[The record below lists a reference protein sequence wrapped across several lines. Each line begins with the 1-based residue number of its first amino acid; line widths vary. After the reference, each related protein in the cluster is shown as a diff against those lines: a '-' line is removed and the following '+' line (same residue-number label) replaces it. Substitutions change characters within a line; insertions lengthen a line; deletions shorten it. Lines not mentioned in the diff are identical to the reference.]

1 MTFSNPEV
9 QAPSRSF
16 ATFIISAFFVF
27 WCIAFFKEVMFI
39 GINEKLYSLLFDDAM
54 ISMRY
59 AWNLANGNGLV
70 WNPGEYVQGYSNLLM
85 TLFMTLIH
93 LIFDKR
99 LAVMAVNVS
108 GIVFM
113 LLIAYATAQVTRHL
127 YHDASPRESNI
138 ASLTAFALILC
149 YYPLT
154 YWSLMGMETGMLAM
168 LLTFATLCI
177 FKHEHGGKTRHLYLA
192 TLLLSLALLT
202 RTESVIFASLLGLY
216 CILSPRQQEH
226 GHHMPHLL
234 TAASLYIATGIG
246 LLLFQHGY
254 YGEWLPNTYTL
265 KLTGMPLHYRIIDGI
280 RFITPFLISM
290 LIVFACV
297 AADMIRGHNRK
308 KVLAC
313 SIVVAAIAYN
323 IYIGGDIWPYYRIT
337 APVMPLLIALFV
349 ISMMRTM
356 GLAKLHQAISNRDT
370 PLVNINKMRLRRT
383 VTAMVMFLGMLAANH
398 QFLWELS
405 LTQRAFLAWYHQ
417 HHTNAAI
424 MLDSILKDEATV
436 GITAAGIIPYYTDK
450 VAVDFLG
457 KMDKHVARLPPD
469 MTGLATLHDTHST
482 PGHNKYDLEYSIK
495 QLQPTYISLFRW
507 GGQDLTEWVMQN
519 YVQVKAYGNIDLYL
533 LKESP
538 HVNWQK
544 LEWPIMTEVWIDP
557 WQAPTDYFNGRG
569 QLAGEYILV
578 EPRK

>member
-1 MTFSNPEV
+1 MTSSSPAV

-16 ATFIISAFFVF
+16 AIFAISTFFVLWCLAFFR
-27 WCIAFFKEVMFI
+27 EVMFI

-70 WNPGEYVQGYSNLLM
+70 GNPGEYVQGYSNLLM

-99 LAVMAVNVS
+99 FAIMAVNVS

-177 FKHEHGGKTRHLYLA
+177 FKHEHGGKTRELYLA

-202 RTESVIFASLLGLY
+202 RTESVIYASLLGLY
-216 CILSPRQQEH
+216 CILSPQQQERR
-226 GHHMPHLL
+226 HHMPHLL
-234 TAASLYIATGIG
+234 VAASLYIATGIG

-290 LIVFACV
+290 LIIFACV
-297 AADMIRGHNRK
+297 AADMMRGHNRK

-313 SIVVAAIAYN
+313 GIVVAAIAYN
-323 IYIGGDIWPYYRIT
+323 IYIGGDVWPYYRIT
-337 APVMPLLIALFV
+337 APVMPLLMALFV
-349 ISMMRTM
+349 VSMMRTM
-356 GLAKLHQAISNRDT
+356 KLAKLHQAISNRDT

-383 VTAMVMFLGMLAANH
+383 VTAMVMFLGMLVAN
-398 QFLWELS
+398 QPFLWESSFIRKPYLVPFHRH
-405 LTQRAFLAWYHQ
+405 LTNTAL
-417 HHTNAAI
+417 
-424 MLDSILKDEATV
+424 MLNNILKDGATV
-436 GITAAGIIPYYTDK
+436 GVTAAGIIPYYTDK
-450 VAVDFLG
+450 VTVDFLG
-457 KMDKHVARLPPD
+457 KLDKHVARLPPD
-469 MTGLATLHDTHST
+469 MTGLATLHDTRST

-495 QLQPTYISLFRW
+495 RLQPTYITMFRW
-507 GGQDLTEWVMQN
+507 GRQDLTEWVVQN
-519 YVQVKAYGNIDLYL
+519 YVQVETDIGFVIYL
-533 LKESP
+533 LKDSP
-538 HVNWQK
+538 HVDWQK
-544 LEWPIMTEVWIDP
+544 PRWRIMTKMWVP
-557 WQAPTDYFNGRG
+557 TLQAPTDYFNGRG
-569 QLAGEYILV
+569 LRTGEYISIKF
-578 EPRK
+578 EE